1 MAVSAVR
8 RSFTRRW
15 EQRMSDGL
23 YVTSCEP
30 GTGRAAVSLGL
41 FDLLVRRVDRLGVF
55 RPVVSAGGGSKPSL
69 DLLLPR
75 FPQPGTYEACPGG
88 PDPQGPPHGD
98 KAKAGNRGGVPG
110 PAPRCGRGFG

>member
-8 RSFTRRW
+8 RSCTRRW

-41 FDLLVRRVDRLGVF
+41 FDLLARRVDRLGVF
-55 RPVVSAGGGSKPSL
+55 RPGVSAVDGFHPSL
-69 DLLLPR
+69 HPLPPP
-75 FPQPGTYEACPGG
+75 FSPPE
-88 PDPQGPPHGD
+88 PDAAGLGAPPAHVLARSDEGLCGL
-98 KAKAGNRGGVPG
+98 AWRVP
-110 PAPRCGRGFG
+110 